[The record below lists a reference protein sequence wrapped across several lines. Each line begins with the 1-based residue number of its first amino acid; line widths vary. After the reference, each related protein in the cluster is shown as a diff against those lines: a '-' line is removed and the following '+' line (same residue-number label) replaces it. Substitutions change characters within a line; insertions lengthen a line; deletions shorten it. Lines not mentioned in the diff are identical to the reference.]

1 MSTLTIIGSGNIGT
15 AVAGIATAGGNS
27 VQILSRDLQHAQAAA
42 ESAGSGATAGTL
54 GDALTGDIVV
64 LAIPHPAIDE
74 VLATYSGALDG
85 KTIVDVTNPLDF
97 STFDS
102 LVTPAD
108 ASAAAQIQA
117 AVPGARVLKAF
128 NTTFAATLAT
138 RSVGGENTTTVLI
151 AGDDAEAKAELAT
164 VVTDGGLNAVDA
176 GSLKRAR
183 ELESVGFLQLTLAA
197 GEKIQWTGGFA
208 LVN

>member
-1 MSTLTIIGSGNIGT
+1 MSALTIIGSGNIGT

-27 VQILSRDLQHAQAAA
+27 VQILSRDPQHAQTAA
-42 ESAGSGATAGTL
+42 ESAGSGSTSGVI
-54 GDALTGDIVV
+54 GDAITGDIVV
-64 LAIPHPAIDE
+64 LAVPYPAVDE
-74 VLATYSGALDG
+74 ILAAYPAAFDG
-85 KTIVDVTNPLDF
+85 KIIVDVTNPLDF

-138 RSVGGENTTTVLI
+138 RSVGGEKTTTVLI
-151 AGDDAEAKAELAT
+151 AGDDVDAKAELAS
-164 VVTDGGLNAVDA
+164 VVADGGLNAVDA

-183 ELESVGFLQLTLAA
+183 ELESLGFLQLTLAA

-208 LVN
+208 LVK